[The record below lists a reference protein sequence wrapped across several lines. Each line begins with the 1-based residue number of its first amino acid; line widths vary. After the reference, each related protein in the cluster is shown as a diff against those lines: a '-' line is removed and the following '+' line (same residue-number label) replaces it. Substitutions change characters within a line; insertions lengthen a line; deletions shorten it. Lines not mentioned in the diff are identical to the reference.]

1 MSKKMSLG
9 LFIQLPGQHLA
20 SWRHPSSQSHRNYD
34 IDYLIE
40 IAQTAERGKF
50 DMLFIA
56 DSVARP
62 IHENSYSELKLDPLM
77 ILAALTSVTKKIGLT
92 VTASTTYNEPFHIA
106 RKFGSL
112 DHLSKGRAG
121 WNVVTSAND
130 LEATVYGK
138 EEHLSHADRYDRA
151 EEFLDVVKKFWFSIE
166 GNAIVAN
173 KETGQ
178 FIDVSKVHPV
188 KHEGKWFKVSGLL
201 DAPAPPQGHPVI
213 VQAGSSEAGK
223 ELAARTAEVVFTA
236 CQSLKH
242 AQAFYEDL
250 KGRLAK
256 YNRDRDDVKI
266 MPGVYLTVGKTEEEA
281 RQKREALNKLIMPGA
296 GLLFLSEFTQID
308 FRGFNPDDPFPD
320 YDTYADPTNP
330 RVRYKIIC
338 DIAKR
343 EGLKT
348 LRDIYERIS
357 SARGH
362 WEVTG
367 TPEQVADQLEEWFV
381 KGGADG
387 FNVIPPTF
395 PEDLNLIV
403 DEVIPELQRR
413 GLFRTEYEGDTLR
426 SHLGLKFP
434 ENPNAQKRKNQQAAP
449 SFQ

>member
-1 MSKKMSLG
+1 MSRKMSLG

-40 IAQTAERGKF
+40 IAQAAERGKF

-62 IHENSYSELKLDPLM
+62 IQENSYSELKLDPLM
-77 ILAALTSVTKKIGLT
+77 ILSAIASSTKKIGLT
-92 VTASTTYNEPFHIA
+92 VTTSTTYNEPFHVA
-106 RKFGSL
+106 RKFGAL

-138 EEHLSHADRYDRA
+138 EEHLPHADRYERA
-151 EEFLDVVKKFWFSIE
+151 EEFIDVVKKFWFSIE
-166 GNAIVAN
+166 GDAVVAD
-173 KETGQ
+173 KESGL
-178 FIDVSKVHPV
+178 FLDVSKVHPIQH
-188 KHEGKWFKVSGLL
+188 KGKWFQASGLL
-201 DAPAPPQGHPVI
+201 DSPAPPQGHPVI

-223 ELAARTAEVVFTA
+223 ELAARTAEVVFAAT
-236 CQSLKH
+236 QTLQH
-242 AQAFYEDL
+242 AQAFYEDV

-256 YNRDRDDVKI
+256 YNRSREDVKI
-266 MPGVYLTVGKTEEEA
+266 MPGAYITVAKTELEA
-281 RQKREALNKLIMPGA
+281 RRKRQELNKLIMPGA

-308 FRGFNPDDPFPD
+308 FRGFHPDDPFPD
-320 YDTYADPTNP
+320 YDNYADPSNP
-330 RVRYKIIC
+330 RIRYKIIC
-338 DIAKR
+338 DIANR
-343 EGLKT
+343 EGLRT

-362 WEVTG
+362 LEVIG

-403 DEVIPELQRR
+403 DLVIPELQRR
-413 GLFRTEYEGDTLR
+413 GLFREEYEGNTLR
-426 SHLGLKFP
+426 SHLGLKVP
-434 ENPNAQKRKNQQAAP
+434 VNPNAR
-449 SFQ
+449 

>member
-1 MSKKMSLG
+1 MMSKKMSLG

-40 IAQTAERGKF
+40 IAQAAERGKF

-62 IHENSYSELKLDPLM
+62 IEASSYSELKLDPLM
-77 ILAALTSVTKKIGLT
+77 ILAAIASSTKKIGLT

-138 EEHLSHADRYDRA
+138 EEHLSHAVRYERA
-151 EEFLDVVKKFWFSIE
+151 EEFIDLAKKFWFSIE
-166 GNAIVAN
+166 RDALVVN
-173 KETGQ
+173 KERGQ
-178 FIDVSKVHPV
+178 FLDTSKVHPIR
-188 KHEGKWFKVSGLL
+188 HDGKWFRANGLL
-201 DAPAPPQGHPVI
+201 DAPEPPQGHPVI
-213 VQAGSSEAGK
+213 VQAGSSGAGK

-236 CQSLKH
+236 APALQIGK
-242 AQAFYEDL
+242 AFYEDV

-256 YNRDRDDVKI
+256 YNRDRDEVKI
-266 MPGVYLTVGKTEEEA
+266 MPGAYITVAKTEEEA
-281 RQKREALNKLIMPGA
+281 QQKRQELNKLIMPGA

-308 FRGFNPDDPFPD
+308 FRGFHPDDPFPD

-362 WEVTG
+362 LEVIG
-367 TPEQVADQLEEWFV
+367 TPKQIVDQLETWFV
-381 KGGADG
+381 EGAADG
-387 FNVIPPTF
+387 FNIIPPTF
-395 PEDLNLIV
+395 PEDLNNIV
-403 DEVIPELQRR
+403 DFVIPELQRR
-413 GLFRTEYEGDTLR
+413 GLFREEYEGDTLR
-426 SHLGLKFP
+426 SHLGLKIP
-434 ENPNAQKRKNQQAAP
+434 ENPNVKKEI
-449 SFQ
+449 SSTVTS

>member
-62 IHENSYSELKLDPLM
+62 IQENSYSELKLDPLM
-77 ILAALTSVTKKIGLT
+77 ILAAVASSTKKIGLT

-138 EEHLSHADRYDRA
+138 EKHLSHADRYERA
-151 EEFLDVVKKFWFSIE
+151 EEFLDVAKKFWFSIE
-166 GNAIVAN
+166 GDAIVAN

-188 KHEGKWFKVSGLL
+188 HHEGKWFNVKGLL

-236 CQSLKH
+236 SKSLQH
-242 AQAFYEDL
+242 SQAFYEDL
-250 KGRLAK
+250 KSRLAK
-256 YNRDRDDVKI
+256 YNRTRDEVKI
-266 MPGVYLTVGKTEEEA
+266 MPGVYITVAETEEEA
-281 RQKREALNKLIMPGA
+281 RKKREDLNKLIMPGD
-296 GLLFLSEFTQID
+296 GLKFLSEFTQID
-308 FRGFNPDDPFPD
+308 FRGYHPDDAFPD
-320 YDTYADPTNP
+320 FDPYEDPSNP
-330 RVRYKIIC
+330 RIRYKIIR
-338 DIAKR
+338 DIAEK
-343 EGLKT
+343 EGLTT
-348 LRDIYERIS
+348 LREIYERIS

-362 WEVTG
+362 LEVIG
-367 TPEQVADQLEEWFV
+367 TPEQIVDQLEEWFV

-395 PEDLNLIV
+395 PEDLNNIV
-403 DEVIPELQRR
+403 DYVIPELQRR
-413 GLFRTEYEGDTLR
+413 GLFREDYEGNTLR
-426 SHLGLKFP
+426 SHLGLKVP
-434 ENPNAQKRKNQQAAP
+434 ENPNAKILQR
-449 SFQ
+449 

>member
-1 MSKKMSLG
+1 MNLG
-9 LFIQLPGQHLA
+9 LFIQLPGQHFA

-50 DMLFIA
+50 DTLFIA

-62 IHENSYSELKLDPLM
+62 VQENSYSELKLDPLV
-77 ILAALTSVTKKIGLT
+77 ILAAVSSATKKIGLT
-92 VTASTTYNEPFHIA
+92 VTATTTYNEPFQIA
-106 RKFGSL
+106 RKFGAL
-112 DHLSKGRAG
+112 DHLSKGRVG

-166 GNAIVAN
+166 RDAVIAN

-178 FIDVSKVHPV
+178 FLDISKVHPV
-188 KHEGKWFKVSGLL
+188 NHEGKWFKVSGLL
-201 DAPAPPQGHPVI
+201 DSPEPPQGYPVI

-236 CQSLKH
+236 TQSLEN
-242 AQAFYEDL
+242 AQAFYEDV
-250 KGRLAK
+250 KVRLAK
-256 YNRDRDDVKI
+256 YGRERDELKI
-266 MPGVYLTVGKTEEEA
+266 MPGVYITVAGTEEEA
-281 RQKREALNKLIMPGA
+281 RKKREELNKLIVPEA

-308 FRGFNPDDPFPD
+308 FRGFNPDDPFPE
-320 YDTYADPTNP
+320 YDPYADPTNP
-330 RVRYKIIC
+330 RIRYKIIR
-338 DIAKR
+338 DIANK
-343 EGLKT
+343 EGLTT
-348 LRDIYERIS
+348 LRQIYERIS

-362 WEVTG
+362 LEVTG
-367 TPEQVADQLEEWFV
+367 TPEQVVDQLEEWFL

-413 GLFRTEYEGDTLR
+413 GLFRENYEGDTLR
-426 SHLGLKFP
+426 SHLGLKVP
-434 ENPNAQKRKNQQAAP
+434 TNPNSRALQKN
-449 SFQ
+449 